1 MPQVPTGVKAKR
13 EGGAMRKLTL
23 LANVMFLLLL
33 ISGHGPAEEGT
44 PSEQG
49 KSSTERLAEGK
60 KRFEAYCGTCHSL
73 DLPKSQRLNRAN
85 WEWVMDDMVNQYGA
99 TWLTPED
106 QELIIDYLVSAY
118 GPER

>member
-1 MPQVPTGVKAKR
+1 MHKFA
-13 EGGAMRKLTL
+13 L
-23 LANVMFLLLL
+23 LASISFLLLL
-33 ISGHGPAEEGT
+33 TSSLTLAEQGT
-44 PSEQG
+44 PAA
-49 KSSTERLAEGK
+49 ERLAQGK

-99 TWLTPED
+99 TWLTAED

-118 GPER
+118 GPDS